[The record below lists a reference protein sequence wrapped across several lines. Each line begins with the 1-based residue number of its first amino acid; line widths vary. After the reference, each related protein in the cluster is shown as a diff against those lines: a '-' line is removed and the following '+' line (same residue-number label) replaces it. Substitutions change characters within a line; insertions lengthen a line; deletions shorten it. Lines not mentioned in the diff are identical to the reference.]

1 MSSSY
6 LQFLYWSLFTIG
18 GYSVGLLFKKYI
30 LPQLKKASEITSI
43 HFDDAIVAGLQ
54 RISVPLLTLIGFS
67 FGYAFTT
74 IFVGQRVEIKKA
86 IVVSFIILISW
97 ATIII
102 VDEVAHS
109 QMNKIGKTLPK
120 SSILLNLIN
129 FILALI
135 GFLFILQYLGISI
148 LPALTALGV
157 GGLAVALA
165 LQDTLS
171 NLFAGLQL
179 LASKKIKVGDY
190 IILSANEEG
199 ILEDI
204 SWRNSTIRT
213 LSNHIIIIPNSTLA
227 SSIVKN
233 FALPDTENSIL
244 IPVGVAYDSDLGRVE
259 SITIEVA
266 KTIQETIEGATRSH
280 QPLIRYNLFAD
291 SSINFNVV
299 LRGDNFTS
307 QFLMR
312 HEFIKALHKRYEQE
326 GIEIP
331 FPIRTLYHKNS
342 VESTTIESKK

>member
-1 MSSSY
+1 MTTFY
-6 LQFLYWSLFTIG
+6 LQLLYWVLFAIG
-18 GYSVGLLFKKYI
+18 GYFLGLLLKKYV
-30 LPQLKKASEITSI
+30 LPLIGNATKHTAMIM
-43 HFDDAIVAGLQ
+43 DDALLSGVQ
-54 RISVPLLTLIGFS
+54 RIIVPFFALTGFS
-67 FGYAFTT
+67 FGYVFTT
-74 IFVGQRVEIKKA
+74 IFSEYRLSIKRG
-86 IVVSFIILISW
+86 IVVSFILLITW
-97 ATIII
+97 AVVIII
-102 VDEVAHS
+102 DEIAHF
-109 QMNKIGKTLPK
+109 QMNKIGKSLPK

-129 FILALI
+129 FIVALI

-179 LASKKIKVGDY
+179 VASKKIKVGDY
-190 IILSANEEG
+190 LILSADEEG
-199 ILEDI
+199 VLEDI

-213 LSNHIIIIPNSTLA
+213 LSNHIIIIPNGTLA

-244 IPVGVAYDSDLGRVE
+244 IPVGVAYDSDLEHVERV
-259 SITIEVA
+259 TIEVA
-266 KTIQETIEGATRSH
+266 KKIQETIEGATRKH
-280 QPLIRYNLFAD
+280 EPFTRYNSFAD
-291 SSINFNVV
+291 SSINFNVI
-299 LRGDNFTS
+299 LRGDSFTS

-342 VESTTIESKK
+342 IETKSGDTSK